1 MKTIITNLRK
11 KLLMRSIST
20 AMLTKQRISALH
32 MEYYIVHEVM
42 LAEDPQSQHAARD
55 KEREAREIW
64 KLLL

>member
-1 MKTIITNLRK
+1 
-11 KLLMRSIST
+11 MRSIST